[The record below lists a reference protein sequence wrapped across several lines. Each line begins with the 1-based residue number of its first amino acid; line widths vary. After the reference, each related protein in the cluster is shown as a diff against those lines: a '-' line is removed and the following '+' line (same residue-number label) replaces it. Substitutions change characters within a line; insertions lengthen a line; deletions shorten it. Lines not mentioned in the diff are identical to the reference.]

1 MSDYDTDIVLW
12 SERQAML
19 LRRLGSGE
27 AVNEQVDWINIIDE
41 VESLGKAAARE
52 LANRVSTI
60 LIHLMK
66 LQASPAID
74 PRIGWFE
81 TVREQRDELERLLK
95 EAPSLRRTVAA
106 VIDEELGRARK
117 RVRAALADY
126 DEQPCADIE
135 TLTFTEDQ
143 VLGDWFPDNR

>member
-1 MSDYDTDIVLW
+1 MSDYDTDIMVW
-12 SERQAML
+12 SEQQAGL
-19 LRRLGSGE
+19 LRRRAAGE
-27 AVNEQVDWINIIDE
+27 LVNEAELDWLNVAEEI
-41 VESLGKAAARE
+41 ESLGKAAVRE

-95 EAPSLRRTVAA
+95 DAPSLRRTVPA
-106 VIDEELGRARK
+106 VINEELGRARK

-126 DEQPCADIE
+126 DEQPCAD
-135 TLTFTEDQ
+135 LDSLMFTEDQ
-143 VLGDWFPDNR
+143 VLSDWFPR